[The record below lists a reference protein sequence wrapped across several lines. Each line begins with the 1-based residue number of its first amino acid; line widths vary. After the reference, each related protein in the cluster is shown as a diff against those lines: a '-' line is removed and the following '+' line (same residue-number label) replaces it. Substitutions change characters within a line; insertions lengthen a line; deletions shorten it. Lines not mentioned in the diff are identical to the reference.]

1 MPNRLRRAVRGSL
14 SGLAASVALVLSAST
29 ASAADPAAITDEY
42 LFTTTLT
49 EFTALRAQ
57 RPHAETLDWSSDGCT
72 YSPDSPLGYQFQ
84 PACHRHD
91 FGYRNYRRQN
101 RMTEPARLTIDDQFR
116 RDLHQLCAGRVVCIA
131 TAELYYAAVR
141 EFGDDVGGTAAAVD
155 AADVANAS

>member
-1 MPNRLRRAVRGSL
+1 VPNRLRRAVRGSL
-14 SGLAASVALVLSAST
+14 TGLAASVVLALTAGT

-57 RPHAETLDWSSDGCT
+57 QPHAEELDWNSDGCT
-72 YSPDSPLGYQFQ
+72 YSPDSPLGFQFL

-116 RDLHQLCAGRVVCIA
+116 KDLHEVCAGRLVCVA

-155 AADVANAS
+155 AAGVAKAS